1 MGVYHLFHQ
10 CCQNHWDHVV
20 SDDLV
25 HWRRL
30 PSPVR
35 PSSNPKEWYDARGS
49 YDGSLVVLPPDQGG
63 RESSPDGVPVTP
75 ARLPPPRVASA
86 RSAPSSCGGAERT
99 WTWCLN

>member
-49 YDGSLVVLPPDQGG
+49 YDGSLVVPVPINQQRDPA
-63 RESSPDGVPVTP
+63 SSTACAAATRFGSQAISDY
-75 ARLPPPRVASA
+75 
-86 RSAPSSCGGAERT
+86 
-99 WTWCLN
+99 